1 MSVIKVNSVNNVTKV
16 TSKNEIVKINNVN
29 NVNTIINASVGYLSI
44 DFVSG
49 DTTLEIGVVPVNKA
63 VVKTVVKVTT
73 AGSGS
78 VTIGTDASHGILQ
91 SASQND
97 LSTVLEY
104 EVNNNLLLNTNTTY
118 KAFFSSNTSS
128 GQIIIY
134 YS

>member
-1 MSVIKVNSVNNVTKV
+1 MSVIKVNSVNNITKV

-29 NVNTIINASVGYLSI
+29 NVNTIINASAGYLSI

-73 AGSGS
+73 AGSGT
-78 VTIGTDASHGILQ
+78 VTIGTDASQGILQ

-118 KAFFSSNTSS
+118 KAFFTSNTAI